1 MKKIL
6 FFALILALLSCS
18 KYSTYNTTIDTDLSS
33 YHVVD
38 ALEDFSVI
46 LSAAVYNEPDLR
58 EFLKNEAQKGFDKD
72 NDIFLPW
79 TMNMIVKD
87 NTTFYELLKSYDSN
101 QVLDKILEKIP
112 LLTILVPDWTWIHE
126 DCFGLDNWNTDSNL
140 VGVSFRSYKSENTIY
155 FNGKASDVIPLGTF
169 PSYPVLIV
177 KENERMR
184 QSIDTKSGPMEFEF
198 ADPAFDPSLETKGN
212 GVVHEIRNL
221 PYEEPTNLVETSELT
236 GRVATA
242 YSMTCN
248 NPSLTQRDYIYYNMT
263 SQRDSG
269 AVDFRYQDI
278 LYKFRFSDS
287 NVEGLYDD
295 PINASTTGRDYI
307 IKEYWYNKQNTPGG
321 NIDRFWLTEEAM
333 LEKDWGDGTAEIYL
347 TFYIGDQTRTYVK
360 SIPFKEAFYVSRV
373 DQIREENWLGANMY
387 RHYYIEKSWLVP
399 KWIEANYSLVT
410 WDLSTYP
417 KGFLVKAEEYDKG
430 AERTQTFSQEFSYA
444 TNFKTTGEVSGSNKD
459 SGTEVNLKLGWE
471 YGSSTEKKESS
482 SFTEKY
488 SENTD
493 FLGSQWVYYHND
505 IILGYSSGKAIVKTY
520 TTGSID
526 FMILP
531 IYE

>member
-1 MKKIL
+1 MDMKRLIAAL
-6 FFALILALLSCS
+6 TGISIMFFAGCAGDKTTKDALKNAEVLMEERPEESLEILETIDREMLTSRKEKAEFALL
-18 KYSTYNTTIDTDLSS
+18 YSM
-33 YHVVD
+33 
-38 ALEDFSVI
+38 A
-46 LSAAVYNEPDLR
+46 
-58 EFLKNEAQKGFDKD
+58 
-72 NDIFLPW
+72 
-79 TMNMIVKD
+79 
-87 NTTFYELLKSYDSN
+87 
-101 QVLDKILEKIP
+101 LDK
-112 LLTILVPDWTWIHE
+112 
-126 DCFGLDNWNTDSNL
+126 N
-140 VGVSFRSYKSENTIY
+140 Y
-155 FNGKASDVIPLGTF
+155 
-169 PSYPVLIV
+169 
-177 KENERMR
+177 
-184 QSIDTKSGPMEFEF
+184 ID
-198 ADPAFDPSLETKGN
+198 L
-212 GVVHEIRNL
+212 
-221 PYEEPTNLVETSELT
+221 
-236 GRVATA
+236 
-242 YSMTCN
+242 
-248 NPSLTQRDYIYYNMT
+248 Q
-263 SQRDSG
+263 
-269 AVDFRYQDI
+269 
-278 LYKFRFSDS
+278 SDS
-287 NVEGLYDD
+287 
-295 PINASTTGRDYI
+295 I
-307 IKEYWYNKQNTPGG
+307 ISPAVKYY
-321 NIDRFWLTEEAM
+321 RHH
-333 LEKDWGDGTAEIYL
+333 GTAEIYL

-505 IILGYSSGKAIVKTY
+505 IILGYSSEKVIVKTY

-526 FMILP
+526 FYWCPLKLSDNIKN
-531 IYE
+531 